1 MRNHTKIDESE
12 TFFAI
17 LQYECEVGKKSRYDV
32 YRNIIVK

>member
-12 TFFAI
+12 TFAI
-17 LQYECEVGKKSRYDV
+17 LQYECEVGKRSKYDV